1 MPKYA
6 SSAQIRAARGLLG
19 WSRSALA
26 ENVGVS
32 RQTIDLI
39 ENRDEARNIPTRER
53 AQAVMEKHGVK
64 FLDADDN
71 DGEGVR
77 FVGSSQRGIV
87 RSS

>member
-19 WSRSALA
+19 WSRSVLA

-53 AQAVMEKHGVK
+53 AQAIMEQHGIK
-64 FLDADDN
+64 FMDADDA

-77 FVGSSQRGIV
+77 FAGTVRRRDIPSS
-87 RSS
+87 